1 MKLVKKLSDFVRQI
15 WVKPQNEEWRNIT
28 VLDSFA
34 TSSYLLFDAYC
45 FTLSN
50 ELANGHLE
58 LFFYQISGVK
68 SINLYFLDTLRF
80 VHRAMPEH
88 ELDYIG
94 GKQMQV
100 SAEADGL
107 TQFNIKISQ
116 DINVEIEEDSTQSCR
131 NYPYSTYGSY
141 DECDRVYVLNKMRG
155 IFGNNFTPLWAAGN
169 KSEVK
174 RHEFMC
180 KTTILKKIL
189 PFQNLKSFTVFLP
202 VCSFCFYYSLI
213 RIIFAI
219 IYT

>member
-1 MKLVKKLSDFVRQI
+1 MKKLKICHNIKVKLTLIKSGVLFDDVKLVKKLSDFVRQI

-34 TSSYLLFDAYC
+34 TSSYLLFDSYC

-116 DINVEIEEDSTQSCR
+116 EINVEIEEDSSQSCR
-131 NYPYSTYGSY
+131 NYPYSTYGSF
-141 DECDRVYVLNKMRG
+141 DECDTAYVLNKMRSL
-155 IFGNNFTPLWAAGN
+155 FGVNFTPLWAAEN
-169 KSEVK
+169 NAEVK
-174 RHEFMC
+174 TQFIHVQDFL
-180 KTTILKKIL
+180 LKKANTLTYL
-189 PFQNLKSFTVFLP
+189 P
-202 VCSFCFYYSLI
+202 
-213 RIIFAI
+213 A
-219 IYT
+219 